1 MLMAQRESFYNR
13 EKRNQSPLEK
23 GLPMGCPEVI
33 SLAKVRASS
42 QWQRLRDDLHARFDL
57 WLDRLQAQL
66 PNPQEHLAAVTEAV
80 WNLRQALTGGLC
92 ETIVAHG
99 HVGELTR
106 QSAPCPRCKR
116 RVAARPLVARTVET
130 LVGVVHVERPYFY
143 CPSGCGGFY
152 PLDAALGLRS
162 GRFQPDVHQVAAD
175 VATELP
181 YDTASTLFGRLTGI
195 SLSSERMHTLTHQAA
210 EELTVLDVAP
220 SREQID
226 QRVAQVAKG
235 RFRRP
240 VLVLG
245 IDGAYVPSRPE
256 SARGRRPGQARQR
269 ARRARWRHEWRE
281 AKGFRFYLLDG
292 DRIVHVLSWHQ
303 VQTEHDL
310 GDALRQIKE
319 AGLIPQETVRLC
331 VVCDG
336 AEWIW
341 KHIQALFPQ
350 ACQVLDYYHCAE
362 YLHKVAKAQYVDS
375 VRAQEW
381 AEATL
386 TRLYLGKVGQVL
398 GGLRRMQ
405 PTSDEALTAIDNCWI
420 YLQAH
425 RGRTTYRTF
434 RRGGYPLG
442 SGGMESA
449 NKFICHVRL
458 KRSGAWWYEANS
470 NQMLALRC
478 AKYNGT
484 FARVFARFQRQRGEA

>member
-1 MLMAQRESFYNR
+1 MSAVNACTRCAEDLTL
-13 EKRNQSPLEK
+13 LE
-23 GLPMGCPEVI
+23 
-33 SLAKVRASS
+33 
-42 QWQRLRDDLHARFDL
+42 
-57 WLDRLQAQL
+57 
-66 PNPQEHLAAVTEAV
+66 
-80 WNLRQALTGGLC
+80 
-92 ETIVAHG
+92 
-99 HVGELTR
+99 
-106 QSAPCPRCKR
+106 
-116 RVAARPLVARTVET
+116 
-130 LVGVVHVERPYFY
+130 
-143 CPSGCGGFY
+143 
-152 PLDAALGLRS
+152 
-162 GRFQPDVHQVAAD
+162 
-175 VATELP
+175 
-181 YDTASTLFGRLTGI
+181 
-195 SLSSERMHTLTHQAA
+195 
-210 EELTVLDVAP
+210 VAP

-226 QRVAQVAKG
+226 QLVAQVSKG

-245 IDGAYVPSRPE
+245 VDGAYVPSRPE

-303 VQTEHDL
+303 VQNEHDL
-310 GDALRQIKE
+310 GEALRQVKA
-319 AGLIPQETVRLC
+319 AGLIPEETVRLC

-341 KHIQALFPQ
+341 KPIQALFPQ
-350 ACQVLDYYHCAE
+350 ACQVLDYYHCSE
-362 YLHKVAKAQYVDS
+362 YLHKVAKAQYADPLQ
-375 VRAQEW
+375 AQEW

-405 PTSDEALTAIDNCWI
+405 PTSDEALKAIDNCWI
-420 YLQAH
+420 HLNEH
-425 RGRTTYRTF
+425 RGRTTYRKF

-458 KRSGAWWYEANS
+458 KRSGAWWYEENS

-484 FARVFARFQRQRGEA
+484 FDRVFARLQRQKAEA